1 MQQSLSLNP
10 EQQIAVEHTEGPML
24 VLAGAGS
31 GKTRIVTHRILH
43 LLEIGTPAS
52 EILAVTF
59 TNKAAEEMRQRIMQ
73 MAKLQILTC
82 TFHSLCAKILRE
94 SIQYLGY
101 TNHFIILDEED
112 SEKALKECLAK
123 CGIKDE
129 KSLLKSI
136 RAQIQQAKNSL
147 QEPECFC
154 KENPTFFEIYSSYEK
169 KLKEYNALD
178 FDDLLFLTVKLFQT
192 HPDVLEK
199 YQMRWSFILIDEYQD
214 TNAAQYNLTRLLSE
228 RHRNVFA
235 VGDPDQSIYSWRGAN
250 IQNILRFEKDFPGA
264 KVITLEQNYRSS
276 NNILRAANALIKEN
290 VSRYEKNLW
299 SDKGDG
305 EKISLYIGR
314 SEIDEAAFVVKKLE
328 EITQRKKI
336 PLSECAIFYRT
347 NFQSRTFED
356 ALLRE
361 NIPYLI
367 IGGMSYYQRKEVKD
381 ILSLL
386 RMVIGSGDMLAFIR
400 TINTPRR
407 GFGEVALTKL
417 KELSASSGLD
427 IFTLCTKI
435 LAKEVDAKLST
446 KQLDGLRDYVS
457 IIYSLKEMTASKK
470 PLSEIIGAAID
481 KSRYLDYLRED
492 PDTYPERKGN
502 IEELVSKAAEWEME
516 AHHPD
521 LITFLEELTLK
532 SAAVIDREN
541 EDTLRLMTLHNG
553 KGLEFRLVFLVGM
566 EEDLLPHINVK
577 ESDESIEEERR
588 LCYVGITRAKE
599 ILFLT
604 AARQRM
610 LWGTQRSMRPS
621 RFLNEIP
628 SEYIQVLDRST
639 YTKEAYAEESTDDA
653 LPPGTAV
660 FHKDF
665 GAGIIQKGYNTSL
678 GLTYDVFFPKSHTT
692 RTLVAKYAKLAR
704 LGD

>member
-1 MQQSLSLNP
+1 
-10 EQQIAVEHTEGPML
+10 
-24 VLAGAGS
+24 
-31 GKTRIVTHRILH
+31 
-43 LLEIGTPAS
+43 
-52 EILAVTF
+52 
-59 TNKAAEEMRQRIMQ
+59 
-73 MAKLQILTC
+73 
-82 TFHSLCAKILRE
+82 
-94 SIQYLGY
+94 Y
-101 TNHFIILDEED
+101 
-112 SEKALKECLAK
+112 
-123 CGIKDE
+123 
-129 KSLLKSI
+129 
-136 RAQIQQAKNSL
+136 
-147 QEPECFC
+147 
-154 KENPTFFEIYSSYEK
+154 
-169 KLKEYNALD
+169 
-178 FDDLLFLTVKLFQT
+178 
-192 HPDVLEK
+192 
-199 YQMRWSFILIDEYQD
+199 LIDEYQD

-336 PLSECAIFYRT
+336 PLNECAIFYRT

-435 LAKEVDAKLST
+435 LAKEVDAKLSA

-502 IEELVSKAAEWEME
+502 IEE
-516 AHHPD
+516 
-521 LITFLEELTLK
+521 
-532 SAAVIDREN
+532 
-541 EDTLRLMTLHNG
+541 
-553 KGLEFRLVFLVGM
+553 
-566 EEDLLPHINVK
+566 
-577 ESDESIEEERR
+577 
-588 LCYVGITRAKE
+588 
-599 ILFLT
+599 
-604 AARQRM
+604 
-610 LWGTQRSMRPS
+610 
-621 RFLNEIP
+621 
-628 SEYIQVLDRST
+628 
-639 YTKEAYAEESTDDA
+639 
-653 LPPGTAV
+653 
-660 FHKDF
+660 
-665 GAGIIQKGYNTSL
+665 
-678 GLTYDVFFPKSHTT
+678 
-692 RTLVAKYAKLAR
+692 
-704 LGD
+704 